1 MRTFTELM
9 IEADDALNLLH
20 LASIWEDIKAIGVSD
35 SHLDVALDRLIERAN
50 EIGIEGSLSLY
61 AALNECLV
69 R

>member
-9 IEADDALNLLH
+9 IEADDAIDLPH
-20 LASIWEDIKAIGVSD
+20 LASIWEDIKSIDVSD

-61 AALNECLV
+61 LTLNGCLV